1 MTRKCNFFLKY
12 VVSGLTTILI
22 GQRVSETDEGSILI
36 GWRWSGPVGC
46 SILIGWR
53 WSVPVGCSTLPG
65 RLVVDVEDGALS
77 KVKGAKAG
85 CKILATLKQKNL
97 KQIFKKC
104 LKFKKKIKK
113 ALKMPVSR
121 RE

>member
-22 GQRVSETDEGSILI
+22 GQRVSETDDGSILI

-85 CKILATLKQKNL
+85 CKILATLKQTNL

-104 LKFKKKIKK
+104 LKLKKKF
-113 ALKMPVSR
+113 
-121 RE
+121 